1 MSLDCDLEA
10 FLELAELGRLTGKS
24 LPMHQLS
31 VAQARA
37 EFENASRLL
46 DPDPP
51 AQIEVSALR
60 FDTRDGAQLPA
71 RLYRRPGITPKA
83 TLVYLHGGGYVVG
96 SLDSHDCVCR
106 RLACLGDYAVF
117 APEYRLAPERPFPTA
132 LHDCEDAVQW
142 LQRNAGALGLQATD
156 LVLAGDSAGATLATV
171 LAITAAER
179 PQAMAVK
186 AQLLFYPVAESN
198 TRRSS
203 HQRYAEGYL
212 LESATL
218 DWFYAHYLG
227 STQAHGDWRASPLLH
242 PALPSMAPAY
252 VNLAQYDPLFD
263 EGLEYAGKLE
273 ASGTPTTL
281 RIEAG
286 LTHDFLRM
294 SGITGASAE
303 VYTAA
308 GQWLEGVLG

>member
-10 FLELAELGRLTGKS
+10 FLELAEFGRLAGKS
-24 LPMHQLS
+24 QPMHHLS
-31 VAQARA
+31 VAQART
-37 EFENASRLL
+37 EFEHASRLL

-51 AQIEVSALR
+51 TEVEVRELQFSC
-60 FDTRDGAQLPA
+60 RDGVQLPA
-71 RLYRRPGITPKA
+71 RLYCRPGFKPKA
-83 TLVYLHGGGYVVG
+83 TLFYLHGGGYVVG

-117 APEYRLAPERPFPTA
+117 APAYRLAPEQPFPAAVHDSQDA
-132 LHDCEDAVQW
+132 LHW
-142 LQRNAGALGLQATD
+142 LRSNADALGLQGSD

-171 LAITAAER
+171 LAIEAAGQV
-179 PQAMAVK
+179 QAMAPK
-186 AQLLFYPVAESN
+186 AQLLFYPVAEGN
-198 TRRSS
+198 TRRAS

-218 DWFYAHYLG
+218 DWFYAHYHAG
-227 STQAHGDWRASPLLH
+227 NDWRASPLLH
-242 PALPSMAPAY
+242 PSLPAMAPAY
-252 VNLAQYDPLFD
+252 VNLAQYDPLLD
-263 EGLEYAGKLE
+263 EGLDYAGKLE

-294 SGITGASAE
+294 SGITGATSE
-303 VYTAA
+303 VYGAV
-308 GQWLEGVLG
+308 GRWLQAQLT

>member
-1 MSLDCDLEA
+1 MSLDGDLEA

-24 LPMHQLS
+24 QPMHQLGI
-31 VAQARA
+31 AQARA

-51 AQIEVSALR
+51 AHVEVRALQ
-60 FDTRDGAQLPA
+60 FSCRDGAQLPA
-71 RLYRRPGITPKA
+71 RLYVRPGVTPKA
-83 TLVYLHGGGYVVG
+83 TLLYLHGGGYVVG

-117 APEYRLAPERPFPTA
+117 AAHYRLAPEQPFPTA
-132 LHDCEDAVQW
+132 LHDCQDAANW
-142 LQRNAGALGLQATD
+142 LQHSATELGLPSA

-171 LAITAAER
+171 LAIEAAQH

-186 AQLLFYPVAESN
+186 AQLLFYPVTESN
-198 TRRSS
+198 TRRAS
-203 HQRYAEGYL
+203 HLRYAEGYL
-212 LESATL
+212 LESGTL
-218 DWFYAHYLG
+218 DWFYDHYLG
-227 STQAHGDWRASPLLH
+227 AAQAHNDWRASPLLH
-242 PALPSMAPAY
+242 PALPAMAPAY

-263 EGLEYAGKLE
+263 EGLDYARKLE

-294 SGITGASAE
+294 SGITGATGE
-303 VYTAA
+303 VYAAA
-308 GQWLEGVLG
+308 GCWLEQVLA